1 MMVRSERLDSVNIVF
16 YAVVCGTLA
25 AYAPTAGGRAARV
38 VLGMV
43 VGVLAASALPYL
55 KSVLAL

>member
-1 MMVRSERLDSVNIVF
+1 MDSVNIVF

>member
-1 MMVRSERLDSVNIVF
+1 MDPVNIVI

-25 AYAPTAGGRAARV
+25 AYAPTAGGHAARV
-38 VLGMV
+38 V